1 MYIYIYIYMYDYS
14 ARKQRMALWESAA
27 EGLWISSQ
35 LKVMFKGPEALGW
48 FGGKLQY
55 HAILRWKKEKK
66 PTEVIFQVT
75 TKTAKQFLLSIKHED
90 LSTAKR
96 ADVRPA

>member
-1 MYIYIYIYMYDYS
+1 
-14 ARKQRMALWESAA
+14 MALWESAA

-55 HAILRWKKEKK
+55 HGDFEVLPKEKK
-66 PTEVIFQVT
+66 PTEVILEVT

-90 LSTAKR
+90 
-96 ADVRPA
+96 V

>member
-1 MYIYIYIYMYDYS
+1 
-14 ARKQRMALWESAA
+14 
-27 EGLWISSQ
+27 
-35 LKVMFKGPEALGW
+35 MFKGLEALGW

-66 PTEVIFQVT
+66 PTEVILEVT

-90 LSTAKR
+90 LKKSSADQSKACWPRAGLTCGQPR